1 MPPPPGSL
9 PGGPEGAST
18 VSRLSLGSTT
28 APLSPQELAAVPE
41 PLCTQLPPAP
51 LRCLS
56 VSLSLGALT
65 GVKEVGAERSRA
77 SFLPFPALPHPG
89 LNPGNFISLN
99 LQVTKE
105 VQRGSGSETCE
116 ARSRAGGW
124 WRGGPVPSKLLETHS
139 LPSTPLQNS
148 PAPGPTA
155 VARLSQEALCQSH
168 AEQGGRGQLT
178 AAVPVGEGSGAG
190 HRGATGLV
198 LGGLPF
204 PHPEPQGWKRSSLH
218 PGQGGNK
225 LLETLEP

>member
-9 PGGPEGAST
+9 PGGPGGAST

-28 APLSPQELAAVPE
+28 ALLSPQELVAVPE

-51 LRCLS
+51 LGCHS
-56 VSLSLGALT
+56 VSLSLGAKQRT

-89 LNPGNFISLN
+89 LTLGNFISPD

-105 VQRGSGSETCE
+105 VQRGPRSETCE
-116 ARSRAGGW
+116 ATSRAGGW
-124 WRGGPVPSKLLETHS
+124 WRGGPVSSKLLEMHS

-155 VARLSQEALCQSH
+155 VARLSQEALSQSH
-168 AEQGGRGQLT
+168 AEQ
-178 AAVPVGEGSGAG
+178 
-190 HRGATGLV
+190 
-198 LGGLPF
+198 
-204 PHPEPQGWKRSSLH
+204 
-218 PGQGGNK
+218 
-225 LLETLEP
+225 